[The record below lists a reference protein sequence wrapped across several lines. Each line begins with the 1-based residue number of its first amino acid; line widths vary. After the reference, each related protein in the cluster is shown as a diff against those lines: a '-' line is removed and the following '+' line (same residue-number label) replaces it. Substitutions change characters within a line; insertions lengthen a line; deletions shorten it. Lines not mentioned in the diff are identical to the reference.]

1 MRIDTNIVEL
11 VGNNYSEDFDELI
24 EEYKTVTTNII
35 VLKTAIMAVNVEN
48 NIFIKICE
56 LGEIRAKDS
65 EADMV
70 LHNKALVLLSKLGI
84 WEEHNITRIV
94 NALMNM
100 PYMNEG
106 ENDG

>member
-1 MRIDTNIVEL
+1 MD
-11 VGNNYSEDFDELI
+11 NNRDKLRKLYGTPDGRPVLMDLLNDLKFFDILE
-24 EEYKTVTTNII
+24 
-35 VLKTAIMAVNVEN
+35 
-48 NIFIKICE
+48 
-56 LGEIRAKDS
+56 S